1 MPRKR
6 TIAVSLAF
14 VAILGG
20 LVFSSV
26 NATFPGRHNGRLA
39 FGVRAADGSANIF
52 SVLPDGKALRQL
64 TTGPENHLCAAYSAD
79 GNQIAYCADVS
90 GNFEIWTMRAN
101 GTGQTQL
108 THLGGRALFP
118 DFSRDGRKIAFAGTV
133 GDDPN
138 NEIYVVDAATGAGLV
153 ALTSC
158 AESATTG
165 CYNDYPAWSPD
176 GSQIVYIHGD
186 GFDADENP
194 VNEQVWVMNVDGTN
208 QHPLTSDSPAKDQVP
223 DWSPDGTKI
232 AYASGASGIW
242 VMNADGSN
250 QHKLTG
256 CVASDPSPCAT
267 GDDFG
272 PVWSPDGTQIAFL
285 RAFGALGSNDRPV
298 FVMNA
303 DGTNQH
309 RLIDGPM
316 LQAVPAWQ
324 ARGAGEGD

>member
-6 TIAVSLAF
+6 TVFLSLGL
-14 VAILGG
+14 VMVLGG
-20 LVFSSV
+20 VIFANVS
-26 NATFPGRHNGRLA
+26 ATGPGKHNGSIA

-64 TTGPENHLCAAYSAD
+64 TTGSGNHLCAAYSAD

-101 GTGQTQL
+101 GTQQTQV
-108 THLGGRALFP
+108 THLDGRALFP
-118 DFSRDGRKIAFAGTV
+118 DFSRDGRKIAFGGTV

-138 NEIYVVDAATGAGLV
+138 NEIYVVDAVTGDGLV

-158 AESATTG
+158 AGLASG

-176 GSQIVYIHGD
+176 GTLIVYNHAD
-186 GFDADENP
+186 DFDADENP
-194 VNEQVWVMNVDGTN
+194 VNEQVWVMNANGTN
-208 QHPLTSDSPAKDQVP
+208 QHPLTSDAPNKDQVP

-232 AYASGASGIW
+232 AYASGPSGIW
-242 VMNADGSN
+242 VMNADGSV
-250 QHKLTG
+250 QHQLTG
-256 CVASDPSPCAT
+256 CGPSDPVPCPA

-285 RAFGALGSNDRPV
+285 RAFTELGTNDRPI
-298 FVMNA
+298 FLMNA

-324 ARGAGEGD
+324 VRGAGGSD

>member
-6 TIAVSLAF
+6 TVVLALGL
-14 VAILGG
+14 VMALGG
-20 LVFSSV
+20 VIFANVS
-26 NATFPGRHNGRLA
+26 ATSPGNHNGRLA

-52 SVLPDGKALRQL
+52 SVLPDGNGLRQL

-79 GNQIAYCADVS
+79 GNQIAYCANVS

-101 GTGQTQL
+101 GTKQTQV
-108 THLGGRALFP
+108 THLGGLALFP
-118 DFSRDGRKIAFAGTV
+118 DFSRDGRKIAFGGTV

-138 NEIYVVDAATGAGLV
+138 NEIYVVDAVTGEGLV
-153 ALTSC
+153 ALTTC
-158 AESATTG
+158 AALASG

-176 GSQIVYIHGD
+176 GRLILYVHAD
-186 GFDADENP
+186 DFDADENP
-194 VNEQVWVMNVDGTN
+194 VNEQVWVMNANGTN
-208 QHPLTSDSPAKDQVP
+208 QHPLTSDAPNKDQVP

-232 AYASGASGIW
+232 AYASGPSGIW
-242 VMNADGSN
+242 VMDADGAN
-250 QHKLTG
+250 QHQLTG
-256 CVASDPSPCAT
+256 CGAGDPSPCAT

-285 RAFGALGSNDRPV
+285 RAFAALGTNDRPV
-298 FVMNA
+298 FLMNA

-324 ARGAGEGD
+324 ARGIGESD

>member
-1 MPRKR
+1 MPKKR
-6 TIAVSLAF
+6 TLAISF
-14 VAILGG
+14 GLVAILAA
-20 LVFSSV
+20 VAFTAA
-26 NATFPGRHNGRLA
+26 NATFPGKHNGRIA
-39 FGVRAADGSANIF
+39 FGVRADDGSANIF

-64 TTGPENHLCAAYSAD
+64 TTGAENHLCSAYSAD

-90 GNFEIWTMRAN
+90 GNFEIWTMKAN
-101 GTGQTQL
+101 GSQQTQV

-118 DFSRDGRKIAFAGTV
+118 DFSRDGRKIAFGGTV

-138 NEIYVVDAATGAGLV
+138 NEIYVVDATTGDGLD

-158 AESATTG
+158 AGMAAG

-176 GSQIVYIHGD
+176 GRLIVYIHAD
-186 GFDADENP
+186 DFDANENP
-194 VNEQVWVMNVDGTN
+194 VNEQVWVMNADGTN

-242 VMNADGSN
+242 VMAADGTG
-250 QHKLTG
+250 QHQLTG
-256 CVASDPSPCAT
+256 CGPSDPVPCPT

-285 RAFGALGSNDRPV
+285 RAFGALGSNDRPI

-303 DGTNQH
+303 DGSGQH

-324 ARGAGEGD
+324 ARGAGASD